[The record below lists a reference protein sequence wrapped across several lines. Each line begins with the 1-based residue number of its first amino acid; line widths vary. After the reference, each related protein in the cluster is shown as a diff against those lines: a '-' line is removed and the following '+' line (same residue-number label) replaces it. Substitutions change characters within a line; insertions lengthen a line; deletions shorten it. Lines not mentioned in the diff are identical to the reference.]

1 MPQLSR
7 PRAAIRRDEL
17 LAAADRVVMR
27 QGPAASM
34 NTIAAEAGITKPIL
48 YKHFGD
54 KGGLYHALAE
64 HHIADLLAELRA
76 AIALSRDP
84 RVATGHVIDT
94 YLRFVEER
102 PQVYR
107 FLMHRAQVEEPQVRG
122 QVALFITR
130 VAEELAAGIL
140 HATGMSEAN
149 EADRDRALTWSHGIV
164 GMVQA
169 AGDWWLEEQRIPRA
183 ELVGHL
189 TALLGGG
196 LLREPPADSGP

>member
-7 PRAAIRRDEL
+7 TRAAIRRDEL
-17 LAAADRVVMR
+17 LAAADRVVMT

-34 NTIAAEAGITKPIL
+34 NAIAAEAGITKPIL

-76 AIALSRDP
+76 AIARTSDT
-84 RVATGHVIDT
+84 RVATRDVIDT

-130 VAEELAAGIL
+130 VADELAAGIS
-140 HATGMSEAN
+140 HATGMTD
-149 EADRDRALTWSHGIV
+149 ADRNRALSWAHGIV

-169 AGDWWLEEQRIPRA
+169 AGDWWLEQQVMARA
-183 ELVGHL
+183 ELVEHL
-189 TALLGGG
+189 TALLAGGMLAG
-196 LLREPPADSGP
+196 GPAAG